1 MLYDLWVISPAILI
15 PAVIILAVK
24 KKKLEGFILQLLR
37 LGRISQWE
45 YFNKTP
51 QPRVPRFDPDTG
63 KPLNAPYMQ
72 NIPAAPTAGTPR
84 VTARPAQP
92 QMQPQNYPYRDPGFV
107 YANTNAAAFVP
118 VKQKKEKKPISAE
131 ALLVIGA
138 LLIALAGMVFS
149 FANWLSMSE
158 LSRTG
163 VIALTAA
170 LFFGLSA
177 FTRKKLSL
185 DNASMT
191 FYILG
196 AVFAST
202 ALLTAGYFELFGK
215 WFSTSGD
222 GAALLFA
229 AAALVMSLLFHRAQK
244 LFSKSGFIHA
254 GLYGAML
261 SYSFFALQIFTDPS
275 AWVLSLNA
283 ASALTVFAVYKTTKF
298 SDNSPYSLFAVIIS
312 SIYALFGMVTLAVTF
327 ADGWSVF
334 GWLILLLWLVQL
346 IAYGV
351 KLPKAKI
358 LLAASPLLII
368 SAAVQAGISA
378 VINDLADLTDLCTI
392 TSAIIFIAGLIYVF
406 VKKLRTDLSDYAY
419 PISLMIAFFTSLSL
433 NVYEEYLPLAAI
445 ALMLLVL
452 CAVTAVF
459 SNSSLTRGLTYALPI
474 PIIMTAASLSFACF
488 EQHNIRIFFIQIT
501 LAAFGGLLFYGK
513 KLPAV
518 NRLHSAASDI
528 LLPTVSAMIYVCY
541 AFSEKYLFLIPIGTA
556 AAVIL
561 TACFCFEKTNAP
573 HIKALRYI
581 LALMICF
588 ALAPSLGFTASVSSN
603 RFWQERDVL
612 TAVLAVFAASF
623 AFLCIP
629 AAKKDLRTPLS
640 DILFPA
646 VILICANGYTITRLY
661 PYQGLV
667 MLLLS
672 FAAALTASVKKETS
686 PHLTLLRALTPL
698 PLMFLSD
705 SLKNIL
711 KTDFPMAD
719 MIIVTLVISALAIL
733 FVYLSDKH
741 RHITAMRYS
750 FIAAASICSY
760 YITDHTKELSL
771 LIIFTAVTCLL
782 YYLSAVSKN
791 TLVGIIPMIALY
803 GSCSQFSY
811 ILANDQ
817 NRSYLPFICISI
829 TMLLL
834 AAASRTLYSKALIN
848 RQNGGF
854 RADIAG
860 FAAGIAPLYCLSFY
874 EKGASFTALILASLF
889 FANLCRRDNKSDTNR
904 ILLTVSC
911 ALLCLSFYA
920 RPFLLPNDEAVTLDL
935 IGKLDLI
942 PPLVFAAAVQRIWQ
956 GRKTAASTLAFLAN
970 LSALIMLVI
979 DTFIISTLAN
989 TILTLVIL
997 LAVML
1002 IAYIRKSARWFAVS
1016 AAFFAGITLYITK
1029 DLFAAAGWLFYLI
1042 FAGILLIS
1050 IAAASE
1056 YFRTHPDK
1064 LKALKEKLSKK

>member
-15 PAVIILAVK
+15 PAVIVLAVK
-24 KKKLEGFILQLLR
+24 KKKLEEFILQLLR

-45 YFNKTP
+45 YFNKTS
-51 QPRVPRFDPDTG
+51 QPNVPRFDPNTG
-63 KPLNAPYMQ
+63 KPLNAPYTQ
-72 NIPAAPTAGTPR
+72 NPPAGTPR
-84 VTARPAQP
+84 VSARPAQI
-92 QMQPQNYPYRDPGFV
+92 QPQSYPYQNPGFV
-107 YANTNAAAFVP
+107 YNASAFAP
-118 VKQKKEKKPISAE
+118 VKQKKEKKPVSAE

-163 VIALTAA
+163 AIVLTSA

-185 DNASMT
+185 ENASMT

-196 AVFAST
+196 AVFTST
-202 ALLTAGYFELFGK
+202 ALLTAGYFELFGR

-229 AAALVMSLLFHRAQK
+229 AAALVMSLLCHKAQK

-261 SYSFFALQIFTDPS
+261 SYSFFALQIFSDPS

-283 ASALTVFAVYKTTKF
+283 ASALTVFAVYKNTKF
-298 SDNSPYSLFAVIIS
+298 SDRSPYSIFAVIIS
-312 SIYALFGMVTLAVTF
+312 SIYALFGMITLLVTF
-327 ADGWSVF
+327 TDGWSVF
-334 GWLILLLWLVQL
+334 GCLILLLWLVQL

-368 SAAVQAGISA
+368 LAAVQAGISA
-378 VINDLADLTDLCTI
+378 AINDIADLTNSCVI
-392 TSAIIFIAGLIYVF
+392 TSAIIFLAGLTYAF
-406 VKKLRTDLSDYAY
+406 VKKLRTDFSDYAY

-433 NVYEEYLPLAAI
+433 NVYEEYLPSAAI
-445 ALMLLVL
+445 SLMLLAL
-452 CAVTAVF
+452 CAVTI
-459 SNSSLTRGLTYALPI
+459 SSSLTRGLTYALPI

-501 LAAFGGLLFYGK
+501 LAAFGALLFYGK
-513 KLPAV
+513 KLPTV
-518 NRLHSAASDI
+518 SRLHSAASDI
-528 LLPTVSAMIYVCY
+528 LLPTVSAMIYICY
-541 AFSEKYLFLIPIGTA
+541 AFSGKYLFLIPIGTA

-588 ALAPSLGFTASVSSN
+588 ALAPSLGFTASVSSS
-603 RFWQERDVL
+603 RLLQEHDVL
-612 TAVLAVFAASF
+612 TAVLAVSAASF
-623 AFLCIP
+623 AFICIP
-629 AAKKDLRTPLS
+629 SAKKNLRTPLS

-646 VILICANGYTITRLY
+646 FILICANGYTITRLY

-672 FAAALTASVKKETS
+672 FAAALIAGVKKETS
-686 PHLTLLRALTPL
+686 PHLTLLRVLTPI
-698 PLMFLSD
+698 PLMFAPDCLE
-705 SLKNIL
+705 NIL

-733 FVYLSDKH
+733 FVYLSDRY
-741 RHITAMRYS
+741 RHLTVLRYS
-750 FIAAASICSY
+750 FIAAASICSC
-760 YITDHTKELSL
+760 YITDQTKRLSI
-771 LIIFTAVTCLL
+771 LIAFTALTALL

-803 GSCSQFSY
+803 ESCSQFSY

-817 NRSYLPFICISI
+817 NRSYLPFICIGV

-834 AAASRTLYSKALIN
+834 VAASRTLYSKTLVN
-848 RQNGGF
+848 RQNGCF
-854 RADIAG
+854 KADVAG

-874 EKGASFTALILASLF
+874 EEGASFTALILASLF
-889 FANLCRRDNKSDTNR
+889 FANLCRKDNKADTNR
-904 ILLTVSC
+904 ILLTVCC

-920 RPFLLPNDEAVTLDL
+920 RPFLLPSDEAVTLDL

-979 DTFIISTLAN
+979 DTLIISTLAN
-989 TILTLVIL
+989 TILTLAIL
-997 LAVML
+997 LTVML

-1056 YFRTHPDK
+1056 YFRTHPDR
-1064 LKALKEKLSKK
+1064 LKALKERLLKK